1 MKMETVAQVTA
12 LCVVAALLAL
22 VLKRG
27 TPELGLLLTLAAVT
41 AVLLALLGT
50 LGEVVQFLD
59 ELAQRS
65 GVSPA
70 LFEPLYKTIGI
81 AVVVKTGGSLCR
93 DAGETALAG
102 AVETA
107 GAVCALL
114 VTLPLLR
121 RVLSLLLELMV

>member
-1 MKMETVAQVTA
+1 METVAQVTA

-27 TPELGLLLTLAAVT
+27 TPELGLLLTLGAAA
-41 AVLLALLGT
+41 AVLLALLAQ
-50 LGEVVQFLD
+50 LGEVVDFLD
-59 ELAQRS
+59 ELAERS

-70 LFEPLYKTIGI
+70 LFQPLYKTIGI

-102 AVETA
+102 VVETA
-107 GAVCALL
+107 GAVCALI

-121 RVLSLLLELMV
+121 NVLSLLLEMMA

>member
-1 MKMETVAQVTA
+1 METVAQVTA

-27 TPELGLLLTLAAVT
+27 TPELGLLLTLGAAA
-41 AVLLALLGT
+41 AVLLALLAQ
-50 LGEVVQFLD
+50 LGEVVDFLD
-59 ELAQRS
+59 ELAERS

-70 LFEPLYKTIGI
+70 LFQPLYKTIGI

-102 AVETA
+102 VVETA

-121 RVLSLLLELMV
+121 KVLELLTELMA

>member
-1 MKMETVAQVTA
+1 METVAQVTA

-27 TPELGLLLTLAAVT
+27 TPELGLLLTLGAAA
-41 AVLLALLGT
+41 AVLLALLAQ
-50 LGEVVQFLD
+50 LGEVVDFLE
-59 ELAQRS
+59 ELAERS

-70 LFEPLYKTIGI
+70 LFQPLYKTIGI

-102 AVETA
+102 VVETA
-107 GAVCALL
+107 GAVCALI

-121 RVLSLLLELMV
+121 NVLSLLLELMA

>member
-1 MKMETVAQVTA
+1 METVAQVTA

-27 TPELGLLLTLAAVT
+27 TPELGLLLTLGAAA
-41 AVLLALLGT
+41 AVLLALLAQ
-50 LGEVVQFLD
+50 LGEVVDFLD
-59 ELAQRS
+59 ELAERS

-70 LFEPLYKTIGI
+70 LFQPLYKTIGI

-102 AVETA
+102 VVETA
-107 GAVCALL
+107 GAVCALI

-121 RVLSLLLELMV
+121 NVLSLLLELMA

>member
-1 MKMETVAQVTA
+1 METVAQVTA
-12 LCVVAALLAL
+12 LCVVTALLAL

-27 TPELGLLLTLAAVT
+27 TPEAGLLLTLAAAVAVLT
-41 AVLLALLGT
+41 VLLAQ
-50 LGEVVQFLD
+50 LGEVLACLD
-59 ELAQRS
+59 ELAERS
-65 GVSPA
+65 GVSA
-70 LFEPLYKTIGI
+70 SLFQPLYKTIGI

-102 AVETA
+102 VVETA

-121 RVLSLLLELMV
+121 KVLELLTELMA